1 MKIKWKN
8 NYLIFLSLFLSPFFT
23 LLVRMSFQM
32 NKLTEVIINEIPLP
46 FPQMKA
52 LAVAESFRVRELKPS
67 PTLYLLT
74 KDNSP
79 FNGIILEKDSNQ
91 IVCAPTSTF
100 DELDPNENIVFDV
113 KDCTFEYCEDG
124 TIIRLY
130 NYNGEWITAT
140 TKCIDAKYSY
150 WATPKTFDELF
161 WQTIGNSTFTHELD
175 PNLTYL
181 FILLHP
187 ENRIVIPHNTVSVVF
202 LGSYL
207 KLTGKV
213 GDAFPIDNPCGTPDN
228 SFIYN
233 VIPTLRVPL
242 QKDLTEVSC
251 RELVRHYTRDYKRGI
266 VVTDH
271 LNQKRYKIDFP
282 FYTELADI
290 RGNTPFIGTRYL
302 ELLNH
307 PEKLEKLQMYWPED
321 SSIFLGIWN
330 ALAVL
335 TKNIHYVYYQT
346 HIKRYYKIDEKH
358 HYYRTIRQLHAQY
371 KTTQKPITPHDV
383 WNKLLTIP
391 TPILN
396 KMIYS
401 HC

>member
-1 MKIKWKN
+1 
-8 NYLIFLSLFLSPFFT
+8 
-23 LLVRMSFQM
+23 M
-32 NKLTEVIINEIPLP
+32 NTFVQNQSVDEQTIDQQCNLAQIITNEIP
-46 FPQMKA
+46 FPYTELKEMAQKK
-52 LAVAESFRVRELKPS
+52 SFRVRELKPS
-67 PTLYLLT
+67 PNLYLLT

-79 FNGIILEKDSNQ
+79 LNGVILEKETNK
-91 IVCAPTSTF
+91 IVCSPTSTF
-100 DELDPNENIVFDV
+100 DDLENLQDSKFNVNE
-113 KDCTFEYCEDG
+113 CTFEYCEDG

-130 NYNGEWITAT
+130 NYNGEWFTAT

-161 WQTIGNSTFTHELD
+161 WQTVGNSSFTNRLD
-175 PNLTYL
+175 PTLTYL

-187 ENRIVIPHNTVSVVF
+187 DNRIVIPHNTVSVVF
-202 LGSYL
+202 LGAYH
-207 KLTGKV
+207 KTGSV
-213 GDAFPIDNPCGTPDN
+213 ASGTN
-228 SFIYN
+228 ANGTVEVFSGVYN
-233 VIPTLRVPL
+233 VVPTLKVPIH
-242 QKDLTEVSC
+242 KDTEEVTYTD
-251 RELVRHYTRDYKRGI
+251 LIRHYSRDYKRGI
-266 VVTDH
+266 IITNNVTG
-271 LNQKRYKIDFP
+271 KKYKIDFP

-302 ELLNH
+302 ELLTQ
-307 PEKLEKLQMYWPED
+307 PEKLEKLQIYWPED

-330 ALAVL
+330 ALTLL

-358 HYYRTIRQLHAQY
+358 HYFRTIRQLHAQY

-383 WNKLLTIP
+383 WNKIISIP
-391 TPILN
+391 TSVLN

>member
-1 MKIKWKN
+1 MNK
-8 NYLIFLSLFLSPFFT
+8 
-23 LLVRMSFQM
+23 SFQM
-32 NKLTEVIINEIPLP
+32 NKLTEIIINEIAFP
-46 FPQMKA
+46 FNEIKN
-52 LAVAESFRVRELKPS
+52 LAKNESIRVRELNPS

-74 KDNSP
+74 KDDSP
-79 FNGIILEKDSNQ
+79 FNGIILEKETNK
-91 IVCAPTSTF
+91 IICAPTSTF
-100 DELDPNENIVFDV
+100 DELQTNQSMTFNT
-113 KDCTFEYCEDG
+113 KDCSFEYCEDG

-161 WQTIGNSTFTHELD
+161 WQTIGNSSFTSQLD

-207 KLTGKV
+207 KLSGKV
-213 GDAFPIDNPCGTPDN
+213 SDTFCVQNMHLHNI
-228 SFIYN
+228 
-233 VIPTLRVPL
+233 VPTLKVPL
-242 QKDLTEVSC
+242 PKDLTEVTDK
-251 RELVRHYTRDYKRGI
+251 ELVRHYSRDFKRGI
-266 VVTDH
+266 IVTDYI
-271 LNQKRYKIDFP
+271 NNKKYKIDFP

-290 RGNTPFIGTRYL
+290 RGNTPYIGTRYL
-302 ELLNH
+302 ELLNQ
-307 PEKLEKLQMYWPED
+307 PEKLEKLQMYWPEE
-321 SSIFLGIWN
+321 SSVFLGIWN

-358 HYYRTIRQLHAQY
+358 HYFRTIRQLHAQY
-371 KTTQKPITPHDV
+371 KITQKPITPHDV
-383 WNKLLTIP
+383 WNKIITIP